1 MNKLFSTKTVDLNL
15 NNSTA
20 SFSAQI
26 KQTLIFFI
34 IHLNNNELQEL
45 VKQETY
51 IFKLSLVEI
60 PELTGSETHGNY

>member
-51 IFKLSLVEI
+51 IF
-60 PELTGSETHGNY
+60 